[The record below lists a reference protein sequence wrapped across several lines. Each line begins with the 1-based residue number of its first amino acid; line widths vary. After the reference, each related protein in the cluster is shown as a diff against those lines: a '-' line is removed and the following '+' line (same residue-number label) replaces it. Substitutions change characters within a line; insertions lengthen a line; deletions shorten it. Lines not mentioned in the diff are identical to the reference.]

1 MSETLLVAT
10 ITGTDDWLRSH
21 LIRRLSTTGISA
33 KDGGRGSSV
42 LNGTD
47 VLVVL
52 PALFPLSASPSR
64 DAGVAAAGISLGAV
78 GAFNVSRVVLLS
90 RVGASSGGGRY
101 LSELAAVERMASA
114 ASPRTTIVRVT
125 HPFGEADDPG
135 PLASMLMNDQ
145 RPWQGRD
152 PSVQPVAASNVVDV
166 LEAAVDGR
174 IKPGLVEVGGP
185 VTMAMSSLSAHL
197 QRSSLEGPGSGGRT
211 GPRAPWARRPWRR
224 SVDELLAQG
233 SETNRKFAPPIPMQL
248 RALMDVWPEKDL

>member
-1 MSETLLVAT
+1 MSETPLVAT

-21 LIRRLSTTGISA
+21 LIRRLSTAGFSA

-90 RVGASSGGGRY
+90 RVGTGDGGGRY
-101 LSELAAVERMASA
+101 LSELAAVERMATA

-135 PLASMLMNDQ
+135 PLASTLMNDEE
-145 RPWQGRD
+145 PWPGTD

-185 VTMAMSSLSAHL
+185 VAMAMSSLSAHL
-197 QRSSLEGPGSGGRT
+197 QHSSLEGRGSGGRT
-211 GPRAPWARRPWRR
+211 GPRAPWSRRRWRR
-224 SVDELLAQG
+224 SVDELLAQA
-233 SETNRKFAPPIPMQL
+233 SEASRKYTPPIPMQL
-248 RALMDVWPEKDL
+248 RALTDVWPERGL